1 MKPRISVT
9 LIIAAILAL
18 AGCQDRSPVENSG
31 SPTQAAPDNSI
42 AGIDWYYGDV
52 GKAFEMA
59 REENRPLFM
68 FWSAEWC
75 PDCAQVKGT
84 IFNQRSFIDRTR
96 LFLPVWL
103 DGDTDQ
109 GQQLGDKFG
118 VFGYPTMIIFAPD
131 GSQITRLPGTID
143 VDQSNQA
150 LDTALAVMT
159 PVPELL
165 NRLLSDTKTALGED
179 ECRLLAYYSWEQD
192 NQRALL
198 DLDPAQAF
206 SAMGQAC
213 PDNMKVERSRLYV
226 EQLKAMIT
234 SGKMSG
240 NEKNQAVERLIAIVS
255 DPGTRMANLDLI
267 INLPGETIAGLTTPG
282 SDQRQELEDSWRQ
295 TLGALEKNSSISGS
309 ERIYISRALV
319 RIARM
324 DNPDAQLS
332 AELLKHTSDAAKWVD
347 ANTTGYERQSAI
359 NSAANTLTEAGLYD
373 QSISLL
379 SAELGKSSSTIYYM
393 KKISIAAQKAG
404 KTDQALDWLRK
415 GHDDAAGAA
424 TRFEWGVNLVLGL
437 VEMTPDQTEE
447 IEQTTVSL
455 INELGQ
461 TEGALYNR
469 NVKRLKMLDATF
481 SRWNDNN
488 SRLASLR
495 NIRAALTGI
504 CEKLPQQQATP
515 AICEEFLADIG

>member
-1 MKPRISVT
+1 
-9 LIIAAILAL
+9 
-18 AGCQDRSPVENSG
+18 
-31 SPTQAAPDNSI
+31 
-42 AGIDWYYGDV
+42 
-52 GKAFEMA
+52 
-59 REENRPLFM
+59 
-68 FWSAEWC
+68 
-75 PDCAQVKGT
+75 
-84 IFNQRSFIDRTR
+84 
-96 LFLPVWL
+96 
-103 DGDTDQ
+103 
-109 GQQLGDKFG
+109 
-118 VFGYPTMIIFAPD
+118 
-131 GSQITRLPGTID
+131 
-143 VDQSNQA
+143 
-150 LDTALAVMT
+150 
-159 PVPELL
+159 
-165 NRLLSDTKTALGED
+165 
-179 ECRLLAYYSWEQD
+179 
-192 NQRALL
+192 
-198 DLDPAQAF
+198 
-206 SAMGQAC
+206 
-213 PDNMKVERSRLYV
+213 
-226 EQLKAMIT
+226 
-234 SGKMSG
+234 
-240 NEKNQAVERLIAIVS
+240 
-255 DPGTRMANLDLI
+255 
-267 INLPGETIAGLTTPG
+267 
-282 SDQRQELEDSWRQ
+282 
-295 TLGALEKNSSISGS
+295 
-309 ERIYISRALV
+309 
-319 RIARM
+319 M

-379 SAELGKSSSTIYYM
+379 SAALGTSSSTIYYM

-437 VEMTPDQTEE
+437 VDMTPDQTEE

-481 SRWNDNN
+481 SQWNDNN
-488 SRLASLR
+488 ARLASLR